1 MTVKRIAMGEW
12 TPDMPSTTGTESNN
26 LADARNV
33 YPNNVGYSPFPTTVD
48 VSPLADQDLTSV
60 YAGKEN
66 ALVQVFTGSDQKI
79 YSVYSA
85 GSPVTKRA
93 ITYSGDIVIDD
104 VSRESSP
111 YSISPEAWH
120 FEQFGKRIL
129 AVKNNNVIQEWTL
142 GSSIKFKDLTQAPT
156 AKCMSIVRDFVVA
169 GNIDSGDDS

>member
-1 MTVKRIAMGEW
+1 MTMKRVAMGEW
-12 TPDMPSTTGTESNN
+12 TPDMPSTTGTETNN

-33 YPNNVGYSPFPTTVD
+33 YPNNVGYSPFPTPVE
-48 VSPLADQDLTSV
+48 VSPSADQDLTSV

-66 ALVQVFTGSDQKI
+66 ALVQVFAGSDQKI

-93 ITYSGDIVIDD
+93 ITYSGDIVVDS

-120 FEQFGKRIL
+120 FEQFGKTIL
-129 AVKNNNVIQEWTL
+129 AVKNNNVIQAWTI
-142 GSSIKFKDLTQAPT
+142 GSSIRFNNLQKVDPETGEVLSKLQLQSVCLLYETLW
-156 AKCMSIVRDFVVA
+156 
-169 GNIDSGDDS
+169 